1 MPVIF
6 MLGPGITDDDV
17 RVRRRSDDQLD
28 GVILGRI
35 HCMVL
40 VQNPER
46 FLIHPR
52 FEGDAP
58 GLGLEN
64 EIRKNRQ
71 ASEDYVARTVGE
83 FSETYNYYFNQI
95 RILMDALSNVA
106 RDAGQ
111 KLFHGENG
119 NLKTNFALHMANEL
133 KSGRTA
139 LESDQERLIVIGAN
153 EEDTELLE
161 NAGSEAAS
169 EAEAEPAEE
178 VNIAYEA
185 EPKNVEDFPDATNLE
200 E

>member
-1 MPVIF
+1 MYQEKLRSFEQVKEEEEQKF
-6 MLGPGITDDDV
+6 AKEAAS
-17 RVRRRSDDQLD
+17 RRY
-28 GVILGRI
+28 
-35 HCMVL
+35 
-40 VQNPER
+40 
-46 FLIHPR
+46 
-52 FEGDAP
+52 
-58 GLGLEN
+58 GLEN

-111 KLFHGENG
+111 NLFHGENG
-119 NLKTNFALHMANEL
+119 NMKTNFALHMANEL
-133 KSGRTA
+133 KSSRTA
-139 LESDQERLIVIGAN
+139 LVSDQERLIVIGAN

-169 EAEAEPAEE
+169 EAKAEPAEE
-178 VNIAYEA
+178 VSIAYEA
-185 EPKNVEDFPDATNLE
+185 EPRNVEDFPDATNLE